1 MGYKKVLAAF
11 YRGVL
16 SSRYRVRLEGTG
28 ILADRRA
35 TLFLPN
41 HQASVD
47 PQIVCS
53 QLLRYVDVSPLVT
66 EGYFKIPVVA
76 QVLHLMN
83 AVRVPDLEKSRREV
97 NIVAW
102 LNRVVVDAL
111 ASGHNVLLYPAG
123 QLTNSGLEHVGNKQ
137 GAWQVCN
144 QLPGDARVV
153 GMRIRGLWG
162 SMWSRARTGRSPN
175 FAWTYLKGIFYVLAN
190 LLFFVPKRDVTII
203 FEDITDGTVHYAAE
217 GRQPFNRFLE
227 SFYNAPGEEQPLF
240 LKHFFYVRGRQH
252 GSSSEL

>member
-83 AVRVPDLEKSRREV
+83 AVRVPDLEKES
-97 NIVAW
+97 
-102 LNRVVVDAL
+102 
-111 ASGHNVLLYPAG
+111 SGGEYRGGVEPG
-123 QLTNSGLEHVGNKQ
+123 GGGRFSI
-137 GAWQVCN
+137 GA
-144 QLPGDARVV
+144 
-153 GMRIRGLWG
+153 
-162 SMWSRARTGRSPN
+162 
-175 FAWTYLKGIFYVLAN
+175 
-190 LLFFVPKRDVTII
+190 
-203 FEDITDGTVHYAAE
+203 
-217 GRQPFNRFLE
+217 
-227 SFYNAPGEEQPLF
+227 
-240 LKHFFYVRGRQH
+240 
-252 GSSSEL
+252 

>member
-66 EGYFKIPVVA
+66 EGVIRLVIFIGYVA
-76 QVLHLMN
+76 LISLMKDIR
-83 AVRVPDLEKSRREV
+83 RVYMYHGAEHKCINCIEHGME
-97 NIVAW
+97 
-102 LNRVVVDAL
+102 LNVE
-111 ASGHNVLLYPAG
+111 NVLKSSRLHKRCGTSFLYFSSTA
-123 QLTNSGLEHVGNKQ
+123 LNSFFCKL
-137 GAWQVCN
+137 
-144 QLPGDARVV
+144 
-153 GMRIRGLWG
+153 
-162 SMWSRARTGRSPN
+162 
-175 FAWTYLKGIFYVLAN
+175 YV
-190 LLFFVPKRDVTII
+190 
-203 FEDITDGTVHYAAE
+203 
-217 GRQPFNRFLE
+217 
-227 SFYNAPGEEQPLF
+227 
-240 LKHFFYVRGRQH
+240 
-252 GSSSEL
+252 

>member
-16 SSRYRVRLEGTG
+16 SARYRVRLEGAG
-28 ILADRRA
+28 LLAERRA

-83 AVRVPDLEKSRREV
+83 AVRDLEKSRRGVE
-97 NIVAW
+97 IVAG

-111 ASGHNVLLYPAG
+111 AAGHNVLLYPAG
-123 QLTNSGLEHVGNKQ
+123 QLTSSGLERVGNKQ
-137 GAWQVCN
+137 GAWQVCH
-144 QLPGDARVV
+144 QLPEGTRVV

-162 SMWSRARTGRSPN
+162 SMWSRAKTGRSPN
-175 FAWTYLKGIFYVLAN
+175 FAWTYLKGIFYVLRTCCFSC
-190 LLFFVPKRDVTII
+190 LGVT
-203 FEDITDGTVHYAAE
+203 
-217 GRQPFNRFLE
+217 
-227 SFYNAPGEEQPLF
+227 
-240 LKHFFYVRGRQH
+240 
-252 GSSSEL
+252 

>member
-16 SSRYRVRLEGTG
+16 SARYRVRLEGAG
-28 ILADRRA
+28 LLAERRA

-83 AVRVPDLEKSRREV
+83 AVRVPDLEKSRRG
-97 NIVAW
+97 W
-102 LNRVVVDAL
+102 R
-111 ASGHNVLLYPAG
+111 S
-123 QLTNSGLEHVGNKQ
+123 
-137 GAWQVCN
+137 W
-144 QLPGDARVV
+144 
-153 GMRIRGLWG
+153 RG
-162 SMWSRARTGRSPN
+162 
-175 FAWTYLKGIFYVLAN
+175 
-190 LLFFVPKRDVTII
+190 
-203 FEDITDGTVHYAAE
+203 
-217 GRQPFNRFLE
+217 
-227 SFYNAPGEEQPLF
+227 
-240 LKHFFYVRGRQH
+240 
-252 GSSSEL
+252 

>member
-1 MGYKKVLAAF
+1 VYKKVLAAF

-16 SSRYRVRLEGTG
+16 SFRYRVRLDGAELLREHG
-28 ILADRRA
+28 A

-53 QLLRYVDVSPLVT
+53 ELLRYVDVSPLVT

-83 AVRVPDLEKSRREV
+83 AVRVPDLEKSRRG
-97 NIVAW
+97 VAVVAG
-102 LNRVVVDAL
+102 LSRVVVDAL
-111 ASGHNVLLYPAG
+111 TAGRNVLLYPAG
-123 QLTNSGLEHVGNKQ
+123 QLANSGLEHVGNKQ
-137 GAWQVCN
+137 GAWQVCR
-144 QLPGDARVV
+144 QLPEGARVLGV
-153 GMRIRGLWG
+153 RIRGLWG
-162 SMWSRARTGRSPN
+162 SMWSRAETGRSPN

-190 LLFFVPKRDVTII
+190 LVFFVPRRDVTLT
-203 FEDITDGTVHYAAE
+203 FEDITADAVRYAAE

-227 SFYNAPGEEQPLF
+227 SFYNAPGEENVLF
-240 LKHFFYVRGRQH
+240 LKHLFYAPGRCH
-252 GSSSEL
+252 

>member
-16 SSRYRVRLEGTG
+16 SARYRVRLEGAGLLTE
-28 ILADRRA
+28 RRA

-83 AVRVPDLEKSRREV
+83 AVRVPDLEKSRRGVE
-97 NIVAW
+97 IVAG

-111 ASGHNVLLYPAG
+111 AAGHNVLLYPAG
-123 QLTNSGLEHVGNKQ
+123 LWTSSGL
-137 GAWQVCN
+137 
-144 QLPGDARVV
+144 
-153 GMRIRGLWG
+153 
-162 SMWSRARTGRSPN
+162 
-175 FAWTYLKGIFYVLAN
+175 
-190 LLFFVPKRDVTII
+190 
-203 FEDITDGTVHYAAE
+203 
-217 GRQPFNRFLE
+217 
-227 SFYNAPGEEQPLF
+227 
-240 LKHFFYVRGRQH
+240 
-252 GSSSEL
+252 

>member
-16 SSRYRVRLEGTG
+16 SARYRVRLEGAG
-28 ILADRRA
+28 VLAERRA

-83 AVRVPDLEKSRREV
+83 AVRVPDLEKSRRGVE
-97 NIVAW
+97 IVAG

-111 ASGHNVLLYPAG
+111 AAGHNVLLYPAG
-123 QLTNSGLEHVGNKQ
+123 QLTSSGWSVWGTNRGLGR
-137 GAWQVCN
+137 VCH
-144 QLPGDARVV
+144 QLPEGTRVV

-162 SMWSRARTGRSPN
+162 SMWSRAKTGRSPN

-190 LLFFVPKRDVTII
+190 LLFFVPRRDVTIT
-203 FEDITDGTVHYAAE
+203 FEDITDDAVRYAAE

-240 LKHFFYVRGRQH
+240 LKHFFYVRGRGH
-252 GSSSEL
+252 

>member
-97 NIVAW
+97 NIVAG

-123 QLTNSGLEHVGNKQ
+123 QLTNSGL
-137 GAWQVCN
+137 
-144 QLPGDARVV
+144 
-153 GMRIRGLWG
+153 
-162 SMWSRARTGRSPN
+162 SMWVISRELGRCVISCREMLVS
-175 FAWTYLKGIFYVLAN
+175 WVCVSGDCGGVCGQGLG
-190 LLFFVPKRDVTII
+190 RDVHQI
-203 FEDITDGTVHYAAE
+203 
-217 GRQPFNRFLE
+217 L
-227 SFYNAPGEEQPLF
+227 
-240 LKHFFYVRGRQH
+240 H
-252 GSSSEL
+252 GLI

>member
-16 SSRYRVRLEGTG
+16 SARYRVRLEGAG
-28 ILADRRA
+28 LLAERRA

-83 AVRVPDLEKSRREV
+83 AVRVPDLEKSRRGVE
-97 NIVAW
+97 IVAG

-111 ASGHNVLLYPAG
+111 AAGHNVLLYPAG
-123 QLTNSGLEHVGNKQ
+123 QLTSSGLERVGNKQ
-137 GAWQVCN
+137 GLGRCATSCRRERVSWVCASGVCGGVCG
-144 QLPGDARVV
+144 QGPRRGAR
-153 GMRIRGLWG
+153 RISRGL
-162 SMWSRARTGRSPN
+162 
-175 FAWTYLKGIFYVLAN
+175 I
-190 LLFFVPKRDVTII
+190 
-203 FEDITDGTVHYAAE
+203 
-217 GRQPFNRFLE
+217 
-227 SFYNAPGEEQPLF
+227 
-240 LKHFFYVRGRQH
+240 
-252 GSSSEL
+252 

>member
-76 QVLHLMN
+76 
-83 AVRVPDLEKSRREV
+83 PS
-97 NIVAW
+97 VAF
-102 LNRVVVDAL
+102 DEC
-111 ASGHNVLLYPAG
+111 GAG
-123 QLTNSGLEHVGNKQ
+123 AG
-137 GAWQVCN
+137 
-144 QLPGDARVV
+144 
-153 GMRIRGLWG
+153 
-162 SMWSRARTGRSPN
+162 
-175 FAWTYLKGIFYVLAN
+175 F
-190 LLFFVPKRDVTII
+190 
-203 FEDITDGTVHYAAE
+203 
-217 GRQPFNRFLE
+217 
-227 SFYNAPGEEQPLF
+227 GEESSGGE
-240 LKHFFYVRGRQH
+240 YRGGVEPGGGGRF
-252 GSSSEL
+252 GIGA

>member
-1 MGYKKVLAAF
+1 MSYKKVLAAF

-35 TLFLPN
+35 TLFLSN

-97 NIVAW
+97 NEPGGGGRFSI
-102 LNRVVVDAL
+102 
-111 ASGHNVLLYPAG
+111 
-123 QLTNSGLEHVGNKQ
+123 
-137 GAWQVCN
+137 GA
-144 QLPGDARVV
+144 
-153 GMRIRGLWG
+153 
-162 SMWSRARTGRSPN
+162 
-175 FAWTYLKGIFYVLAN
+175 
-190 LLFFVPKRDVTII
+190 
-203 FEDITDGTVHYAAE
+203 
-217 GRQPFNRFLE
+217 
-227 SFYNAPGEEQPLF
+227 
-240 LKHFFYVRGRQH
+240 
-252 GSSSEL
+252 

>member
-1 MGYKKVLAAF
+1 MGYKKVVAAF

-16 SSRYRVRLEGTG
+16 SARYRVRLEGAGLLTE
-28 ILADRRA
+28 RRA

-83 AVRVPDLEKSRREV
+83 AVRVPDLEKSRRGVE
-97 NIVAW
+97 IVAG

-111 ASGHNVLLYPAG
+111 AAGHNVLLYPAG
-123 QLTNSGLEHVGNKQ
+123 QLTSSGLERVGNKQ
-137 GAWQVCN
+137 GAWQVCH
-144 QLPGDARVV
+144 QLPEGTRVV
-153 GMRIRGLWG
+153 SMLRRVGVRSICDRVLVHKSNLCSCIRIQCKCWLMFFRMDINRLPCSGV
-162 SMWSRARTGRSPN
+162 SRTNDVLPSIILCGVLGEWRS
-175 FAWTYLKGIFYVLAN
+175 LKTR
-190 LLFFVPKRDVTII
+190 PRDVL
-203 FEDITDGTVHYAAE
+203 
-217 GRQPFNRFLE
+217 LE
-227 SFYNAPGEEQPLF
+227 
-240 LKHFFYVRGRQH
+240 
-252 GSSSEL
+252 

>member
-16 SSRYRVRLEGTG
+16 SARYRVRLEGAG
-28 ILADRRA
+28 LLAERRA

-83 AVRVPDLEKSRREV
+83 AVRVPDLEKSRRGVE
-97 NIVAW
+97 IVAG

-111 ASGHNVLLYPAG
+111 AAGHNVLLYPAG
-123 QLTNSGLEHVGNKQ
+123 QLT
-137 GAWQVCN
+137 
-144 QLPGDARVV
+144 
-153 GMRIRGLWG
+153 RGLGRCATSCRRERVSWVCASG
-162 SMWSRARTGRSPN
+162 VCGGVCGQGPRRGARRISRG
-175 FAWTYLKGIFYVLAN
+175 LI
-190 LLFFVPKRDVTII
+190 
-203 FEDITDGTVHYAAE
+203 
-217 GRQPFNRFLE
+217 
-227 SFYNAPGEEQPLF
+227 
-240 LKHFFYVRGRQH
+240 
-252 GSSSEL
+252 